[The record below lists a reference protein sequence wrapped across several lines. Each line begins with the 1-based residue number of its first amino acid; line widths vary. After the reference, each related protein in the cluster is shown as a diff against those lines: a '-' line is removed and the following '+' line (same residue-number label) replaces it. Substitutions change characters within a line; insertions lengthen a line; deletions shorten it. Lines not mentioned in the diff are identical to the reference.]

1 MQWHKSWLFF
11 AIGSAVFA
19 ALTAVLGKLGVENV
33 NSNFAVLFRTIVIV
47 PFALVLVS
55 VTSGWPTWN
64 ALSPRSIVFLVLS
77 GLATGLS
84 WLCYYRA
91 LQLGPAS
98 RVAPVDKLSV
108 VLAMILAFL
117 FLKHEPLTWRAVLGG
132 VLITTGVV
140 IIALPEARNIQL

>member
-1 MQWHKSWLFF
+1 MPWHKNWLLF

-19 ALTAVLGKLGVENV
+19 ALTAVLGKVGVRDV
-33 NSNFAVLFRTIVIV
+33 DSNFAVLFRTIVIV
-47 PFALVLVS
+47 PFAAIIVS
-55 VTSGWPTWN
+55 ATSAWPAWN
-64 ALSPRSIVFLVLS
+64 ALSPRSIIFLVLS

-108 VLAMILAFL
+108 VLAMLLAYL
-117 FLKHEPLTWRAVLGG
+117 FLGEGMSWRLVLGG
-132 VLITTGVV
+132 ILITTGVV
-140 IIALPEARNIQL
+140 IIALPEARNIHL